1 MRLRS
6 LREPGA
12 GIRECRPMP
21 EAPGSAGC
29 AGDGLPEAPGS
40 AGCAGDGLPEAPGSA
55 GCAGDG
61 MPEAPGSAG
70 CAGDGLPE
78 APGSAGCAGDGLRS
92 SAIAHLYEMLH
103 GVDQAADGGVV
114 LTFAGAADLAETQ
127 RSQRLLLATTPTVRR
142 LDLGDDQAR
151 HQAVASSAAG
161 ASSSPSTALTVRPRS
176 CATCWGLRSDCR
188 AATVA
193 FTRLI
198 GFWLPSDFEST
209 SLMPASSST
218 ARTPPPAIT
227 PVPGDAGLS
236 KTRDAECRPIT
247 S

>member
-40 AGCAGDGLPEAPGSA
+40 AGCAGDGL
-55 GCAGDG
+55 
-61 MPEAPGSAG
+61 
-70 CAGDGLPE
+70 
-78 APGSAGCAGDGLRS
+78 RW
-92 SAIAHLYEMLH
+92 SAIAHLYEMLY

-127 RSQRLLLATTPTVRR
+127 RSQRLLLAATPTVRR

-161 ASSSPSTALTVRPRS
+161 ASSSPSTSLTVRPRS

-198 GFWLPSDFEST
+198 GFWLPRDFEST

-236 KTRDAECRPIT
+236 KTRPDPKMPVVPWVIVDPCLGTRNRSFLARSTPFWIATGT
-247 S
+247 SLAFP